1 MPSKRVIVE
10 RGNIMI
16 FFMSGKDA
24 FPYAFSQFT
33 DTVYR
38 VAVHN
43 SARTAD
49 AEDITQSVFV
59 KLLESEKAFRGTE
72 HLKAWLI
79 RVTINLCRDELR
91 KNANIVLCEAPLP
104 KNAAEKEDSVIEAVR
119 ALPENYRN
127 TVYLHY
133 YEGYSAKEIGKILD
147 AKPNTVL
154 SWLSRG
160 RAMLKKEMIGGFDDE

>member
-1 MPSKRVIVE
+1 
-10 RGNIMI
+10 MI

-43 SARTAD
+43 SSRPAD
-49 AEDITQSVFV
+49 AEDIAQAVFV
-59 KLLESEKAFRGTE
+59 KLLESEKTFSGSE

-91 KNANIVLCEAPLP
+91 KNSKIV
-104 KNAAEKEDSVIEAVR
+104 
-119 ALPENYRN
+119 
-127 TVYLHY
+127 
-133 YEGYSAKEIGKILD
+133 
-147 AKPNTVL
+147 
-154 SWLSRG
+154 
-160 RAMLKKEMIGGFDDE
+160 

>member
-1 MPSKRVIVE
+1 MVIYT
-10 RGNIMI
+10 
-16 FFMSGKDA
+16 SGKDA

-38 VAVHN
+38 VAIHN
-43 SARTAD
+43 TARKAD
-49 AEDITQSVFV
+49 AEDITQAVFV
-59 KLLESEKAFRGTE
+59 KLLENNKTFRGEE

-91 KNANIVLCEAPLP
+91 KSSNTVLCETPLSEISDP
-104 KNAAEKEDSVIEAVR
+104 TDNSVLEAVR

-127 TVYLHY
+127 AIYLHY
-133 YEGYSAKEIGKILD
+133 YEGYTAKEIGKILD

-154 SWLSRG
+154 SWLSRE
-160 RAMLKKEMIGGFDDE
+160 RAELKKEMIGGFEDE

>member
-1 MPSKRVIVE
+1 
-10 RGNIMI
+10 MI

-91 KNANIVLCEAPLP
+91 KNANIVLCEASLP

-133 YEGYSAKEIGKILD
+133 YEGYSAKEIGKILN

>member
-1 MPSKRVIVE
+1 
-10 RGNIMI
+10 MI
-16 FFMSGKDA
+16 FFSSGKDA

-38 VAVHN
+38 VAMHN
-43 SARTAD
+43 TVCDAD
-49 AEDITQSVFV
+49 AEDISQTVFV
-59 KLLESEKAFRGTE
+59 KLLESGKAFRGTE

-79 RVTINLCRDELR
+79 RVTINQCRDELR
-91 KNANIVLCEAPLP
+91 KNSKIVLCESPLP
-104 KNAAEKEDSVIEAVR
+104 KDTAEKEDSVIEAVK

-127 TVYLHY
+127 AVYLHY
-133 YEGYSAKEIGKILD
+133 YEGYTAKEIGKILD

-160 RAMLKKEMIGGFDDE
+160 RAILKEEMIGGFDDE

>member
-1 MPSKRVIVE
+1 
-10 RGNIMI
+10 MI

-43 SARTAD
+43 SARLAD
-49 AEDITQSVFV
+49 AEDITQAVFV
-59 KLLESEKAFRGTE
+59 KLLESERIFKGSE

-91 KNANIVLCEAPLP
+91 KSSKIVLCESPLP
-104 KNAAEKEDSVIEAVR
+104 NDTVQKEDSVLEVVR

-127 TVYLHY
+127 AVYLHY
-133 YEGYSAKEIGKILD
+133 YEGYTAKEIGKILD

-160 RAMLKKEMIGGFDDE
+160 RAMLKEEMIGGFDDE

>member
-1 MPSKRVIVE
+1 
-10 RGNIMI
+10 MI

-127 TVYLHY
+127 AVYLHY

-147 AKPNTVL
+147 VKPNTVL

-160 RAMLKKEMIGGFDDE
+160 RAMLKEEMIGGFDDE

>member
-1 MPSKRVIVE
+1 
-10 RGNIMI
+10 MI
-16 FFMSGKDA
+16 FFSSGKDA

-43 SARTAD
+43 TANTAD
-49 AEDITQSVFV
+49 AEDVTQTVFV
-59 KLLESEKAFRGTE
+59 KLLESDKVFRGTE

-79 RVTINLCRDELR
+79 RVTINQCRDELR
-91 KNANIVLCEAPLP
+91 KNSKIVLCDSPLP
-104 KNAAEKEDSVIEAVR
+104 KNAAEEGNSVLEAVKT
-119 ALPENYRN
+119 LPENYRN
-127 TVYLHY
+127 AVYLHY
-133 YEGYSAKEIGKILD
+133 YEGYTAKEIGKILD

-160 RAMLKKEMIGGFDDE
+160 RAILKEEMIGGFDDE